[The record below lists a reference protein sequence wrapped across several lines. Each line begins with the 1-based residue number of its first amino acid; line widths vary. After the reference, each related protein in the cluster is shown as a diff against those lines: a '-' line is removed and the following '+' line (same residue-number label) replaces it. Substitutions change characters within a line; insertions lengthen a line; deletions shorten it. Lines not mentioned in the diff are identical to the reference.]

1 MTAARVASRYVI
13 EEELASGG
21 MGVVYRVRDRST
33 GDQLALKRLASEAA
47 GRKELVE
54 AFEREYQVLAGLE
67 HPRIIRVFDY
77 GVDATG
83 PFYTMELLAGH
94 DMRKVARLPYR
105 DACLYLRDVA
115 TSLALLHARR
125 LLHRDLSPGNVRTA
139 EDGHCK
145 LIDFGALAA
154 FGVSRLLVGTPPVV
168 PPEALAGAPL
178 DQRADLYS
186 LGALA
191 YWMLTGRHA
200 FPARRFD
207 ELPIVWKQLPPAPS
221 SLVAGIP
228 EGIDELVL
236 SLLRADPRLR
246 PSSAAEVISRL
257 NLLAKLEPEDAQD
270 VARLAESF
278 LLSPRFV
285 GRADTLDRIQGRIDS
300 LMDGRGGAV
309 HVEGAAGT
317 GRSRLLE
324 EIGLCAQV
332 AGAAV
337 VRVDASMVRDWN
349 GLARALV
356 LGLLDA
362 LPQLSRE
369 HAGAHRRALASL
381 GREVEARLA
390 STGSV
395 PPVQGAPPLARA
407 ADERPSGGLGASGG
421 DEVHEW
427 FIEISRGK
435 PLVLEIDNV
444 DDADDASLGLLV
456 ALVRAAAQIPLL
468 VVVSETTQAEP
479 RGAPGLVAVRAQSEP
494 VVLEGM
500 VATETLEL
508 CRSIFGDAPNVER
521 FAGWLH
527 GLTAGSPAYAIEI
540 SRRLVADRVL
550 RYIDGIWA
558 LPADPPDADLPAD
571 LEHALLARLATL
583 TAPARGVAGCLC
595 LAREQPTMALVR
607 LLVDD
612 PDDRLVSQVMG
623 ELARSDV
630 LHADQG
636 GYRFASTALREALI
650 AGMDQAQ
657 RKETH
662 RRLGAALARMAGP
675 EQPALR
681 IEAGWHL
688 IRGGDDLPGADL
700 IAKVTHDNA
709 TLQKLIVNLHHV
721 GPPVEAAL
729 QVYRRYRRS
738 IYERAPLLAALA
750 HASYAED
757 RVWGQRYG
765 DEALDACED
774 LSGVR
779 TARTLRRFLGRWLG
793 MTLGLLFAFVRFH
806 LTPRRERDYPFR
818 EMLVRL
824 FGAVTT
830 LTATAAILLDVERA
844 TRIAQV
850 LELFAALP
858 ARLAPAGIYEF
869 CMGLREIGRE
879 RQTQT
884 YGSFEKLIRRF
895 QDPGYYPE
903 LPADLRILY
912 VTGAQFALGV
922 FATMRADG
930 RAALANADALEKSG
944 IRMYAMIACQ
954 LRFLYHTYRGELAEA
969 AVHRDKAEVHV
980 AHLGSA
986 WQVEIWEPAAL
997 IPVASRLRDVVALTR
1012 IADRLEQSS
1021 ESVPSLDLYRQ
1032 LAHVALGRAR
1042 GDYIGAEAA
1051 GSALLDAHEPR
1062 GFIGWAHV
1070 IAVLARAANEV
1081 GDHARA
1087 RALCEKALAHI
1098 ADDDR
1103 EFVALFLDVDI
1114 EMANALAGS
1123 GEVDAALARLD
1134 GLLARFDACDHPMVM
1149 GTLHEA
1155 RARIAWK
1162 AGRIAEY
1169 VRSLSAVDRW
1179 FRPTGAAALIAK
1191 IERLAELQSA
1201 QSGPRLPPSDG
1212 PTETQSSSK
1221 QTDVT
1226 RVARRGAARADS
1238 H

>member
-1 MTAARVASRYVI
+1 MTALRDANRYVV

-33 GDQLALKRLASEAA
+33 GGQVALKRLAPEAA
-47 GRKELVE
+47 GRKELVA
-54 AFEREYQVLAGLE
+54 AFEREYQVLAGLD

-77 GVDATG
+77 GVDTAG

-94 DMRKVARLPYR
+94 DMRKAAPLPYQE
-105 DACLYLRDVA
+105 ACLYLRDVA

-139 EDGHCK
+139 GDGHCK
-145 LIDFGALAA
+145 LIDFGALAP
-154 FGVSRLLVGTPPVV
+154 FGASQLLVGTPSVV

-200 FPARRFD
+200 YPARRFK
-207 ELPIVWKQLPPAPS
+207 ELPLVWKQRPAAPS

-236 SLLRADPRLR
+236 SLLAADPRLR
-246 PSSAAEVISRL
+246 PSSAAEVIPRL
-257 NLLAKLEPEDAQD
+257 DVLAKLEPEDPQD

-285 GRADTLDRIQGRIDS
+285 GRADALDQIKRRIDT
-300 LMDGRGGAV
+300 LMQGLGGAV
-309 HVEGAAGT
+309 RIEGAAGT

-324 EIGLCAQV
+324 EIGLRAQV

-349 GLARALV
+349 GMARALV
-356 LGLLDA
+356 LGVLEV
-362 LPQLSRE
+362 LPQLARE
-369 HAGAHRRALASL
+369 HAAAHRPALLSL

-390 STGSV
+390 ATGSV
-395 PPVQGAPPLARA
+395 PPVKGVLPISRAP
-407 ADERPSGGLGASGG
+407 DERPSDALGARGG
-421 DEVHEW
+421 DEVAGW
-427 FIEISRGK
+427 FIEISRAK
-435 PLVLEIDNV
+435 ALVLEVDNV
-444 DDADDASLGLLV
+444 DDADDASLGLIV
-456 ALVRAAAQIPLL
+456 ALVRAAAQTPLL
-468 VVVSETTQAEP
+468 VVMSETTRAEP
-479 RGAPGLVAVRAQSEP
+479 RSAPGLIALRSQSEH
-494 VVLEGM
+494 VMLEGM
-500 VATETLEL
+500 QAAETLEL

-527 GLTAGSPAYAIEI
+527 GLTAGSPSYAIEI
-540 SRRLVADRVL
+540 SRRLLADRVL
-550 RYIDGIWA
+550 RYIDGIWL
-558 LPADPPDADLPAD
+558 LPADRPDADLPAD
-571 LEHALLARLATL
+571 LEHALLARLAAL
-583 TAPARGVAGCLC
+583 SAPSRAVAECLC
-595 LAREQPTMALVR
+595 VVREQPTMALVR

-612 PDDRLVSQVMG
+612 PDDRPVLQILDELV
-623 ELARSDV
+623 RSDV
-630 LHADQG
+630 LHADKG
-636 GYRFASTALREALI
+636 GYRFASTALREALL
-650 AGMDQAQ
+650 ADMDRA
-657 RKETH
+657 RCKETH
-662 RRLGAALARMAGP
+662 RRVGAALARLAGS
-675 EQPALR
+675 EQAPVR

-688 IRGGDDLPGADL
+688 IRGGDDLRGADM
-700 IAKVTHDNA
+700 IAKVTHDSVA
-709 TLQKLIVNLHHV
+709 FQKLIVNLHHV
-721 GPPVEAAL
+721 GRPVEAAL
-729 QVYRRYRRS
+729 QVYQRYRRS
-738 IYERAPLLAALA
+738 LYERAPLLAALA

-793 MTLGLLFAFVRFH
+793 MTLGLLLAFVRFH
-806 LTPRRERDYPFR
+806 LTPRRERDYPFA
-818 EMLVRL
+818 EIFVRL

-830 LTATAAILLDVERA
+830 LTATAAVLLDVERA

-850 LELFAALP
+850 LELFASMP
-858 ARLAPAGIYEF
+858 ARLTPAGIYEF
-869 CMGLREIGRE
+869 CTGLREIGRE

-884 YGSFEKLIRRF
+884 YRSFETLLRRF
-895 QDPGYYPE
+895 EDPRYYPA
-903 LPADLRILY
+903 LTADMRSLF
-912 VTGAQFALGV
+912 VTGAHFARGV
-922 FATMRADG
+922 FASMRAEG
-930 RAALANADALEKSG
+930 GAALESADALEKSG
-944 IRMYAMIACQ
+944 IRMYGMIACQ
-954 LRFLYHTYRGELAEA
+954 LRFLYHSYRGELAEA
-969 AVHRDKAEVHV
+969 AAHREKGEVHA

-1032 LAHVALGRAR
+1032 LALVALGRAR
-1042 GDYIGAEAA
+1042 GDYVGVESA
-1051 GSALLDAHEPR
+1051 GSAVVDAHEPR

-1070 IAVLARAANEV
+1070 IAVIARAANEV

-1087 RALCEKALAHI
+1087 RVLCEKALAHV
-1098 ADDDR
+1098 ADEDR
-1103 EFVALFLDVDI
+1103 EFVAFLDVDI
-1114 EMANALAGS
+1114 EMANALAGT
-1123 GEVDAALARLD
+1123 GEVDAALTRLD
-1134 GLLARFDACDHPMVM
+1134 SLLARFHACDHPIVM

-1162 AGRIAEY
+1162 AGRIDEY
-1169 VRSLSAVDRW
+1169 ARSLTAVDRW
-1179 FRPTGAAALIAK
+1179 FRPTGTAALIAK

-1201 QSGPRLPPSDG
+1201 RSGPRLPPSDDPG
-1212 PTETQSSSK
+1212 AGHSSAK
-1221 QTDVT
+1221 QAEVT
-1226 RVARRGAARADS
+1226 RVARRGALRVGS
-1238 H
+1238 Q